1 MPLFINDTHTGF
13 PFLSVL
19 SPFVSLEL
27 PKQIALMKYN
37 SFK

>member
-1 MPLFINDTHTGF
+1 MPLFINNMHTGF
-13 PFLSVL
+13 SFLSVL

-27 PKQIALMKYN
+27 SKQIALMKYN